1 MPASS
6 LPTTPAIALLTALCA
21 TTLPLRPAAALDC
34 KNAVSTPEMVACA
47 DAEREVEDKRLNR
60 IYQTLMKLES
70 MDEQA
75 RGLLRDA
82 QRKWVQYRD
91 ARCSFEADAWRG
103 GTGASLLYVGCLAAA
118 TKARADELETDI
130 EQRR

>member
-6 LPTTPAIALLTALCA
+6 LSKTAALALVAALCA
-21 TTLPLRPAAALDC
+21 TVLPDRPAAALDC
-34 KNAVSTPEMVACA
+34 KNAVATPELVACA

-60 IYQTLMKLES
+60 VYQTLMKLEA

-75 RGLLRDA
+75 RGLLRDT
-82 QRKWVQYRD
+82 QRKWIQYRD
-91 ARCSFEADAWRG
+91 ARCGFEADAWRG
-103 GTGASLLYVGCLAAA
+103 GTGASLLYVGCLTAA
-118 TKARADELETDI
+118 TKARADELEADI